1 MLDQPWL
8 KDAKVTQDRGI
19 NMITRQRNDTIHII
33 IVTFIMDNS
42 IGRLKT
48 LLCYD
53 FQNGIIDEEKD
64 FVFKTKI

>member
-1 MLDQPWL
+1 MLDRPWF
-8 KDAKVTQDRGI
+8 KNAKVTQDWGI
-19 NMITRQRNDTIHII
+19 NMIIIQRNGTIHII

-53 FQNGIIDEEKD
+53 FQNRIIDEEKD